1 MGFYNSDVDND
12 QPAAEEVQE
21 GFTDFDDLIDQWTSY
36 VQSELQ
42 AFKVVKSDLYGKG
55 CACDLQKI
63 FESGDFT
70 PDNIMNLMPN
80 VKDCYTSCV
89 NSQYN
94 NLLTAFLSSFVNMSG
109 HPMTIVDLGEDEPVF
124 YQTFLNV
131 ANKRVV
137 WNTWDLWRSGKNY
150 NTK

>member
-1 MGFYNSDVDND
+1 MGFYNNDVDAD
-12 QPAAEEVQE
+12 QLAPEIQE
-21 GFTDFDDLIDQWTSY
+21 GFTDFDDLIEQWKNY
-36 VQSELQ
+36 VQSDLQ
-42 AFKVVKSDLYGKG
+42 GFKVIKSDLYGKG

-70 PDNIMNLMPN
+70 PENIMNLMPN
-80 VKDCYTSCV
+80 VKECYIGCV
-89 NSQYN
+89 NAEYN
-94 NLLTAFLSSFVNMSG
+94 NLLTSFLSAFVNMSG
-109 HPMTIVDLGEDEPVF
+109 NPMTIVDLGEDEKYF
-124 YQTFLNV
+124 YQTFLNI